1 MDCWLSA
8 LTIINRALAKLNNM
22 NTSSSTNTSLKITK
36 MSMGSPSRVWR
47 LSTGLLLLV
56 TVSVFSILVKLGF
69 WQLDRAVQ
77 KQQWQT
83 TLTARQAASEL
94 DYAAFINL
102 GNAEP
107 LTGYRINVT
116 GTAVNSQILLLE
128 NQVYNGQV
136 GYLAYQIFE
145 ITTTQPWLL
154 VELGFVAANKDRR
167 ILPDLMPLPLTPYQL
182 IGRVYQRQTN
192 PLSDQLYVEEFTV
205 KNREIIRF
213 QNLNLVALA
222 EKIGHELAPAV
233 LQPDVTPNMNLAK
246 PWTPIPLSAH
256 KHQGY
261 ALQWFTMAAVFLSLM
276 LWLGW
281 KTFKP
286 KNEAV
291 KT

>member
-1 MDCWLSA
+1 
-8 LTIINRALAKLNNM
+8 M
-22 NTSSSTNTSLKITK
+22 NTSSSTNTSLKITTV
-36 MSMGSPSRVWR
+36 SNVSTGSPSRVWR

-56 TVSVFSILVKLGF
+56 TVSVFSILVKLGL
-69 WQLDRAVQ
+69 WQLERAVQ

-102 GNAEP
+102 GNTEP
-107 LTGYRINVT
+107 LTGYRINVNAS
-116 GTAVNSQILLLE
+116 AVNSQILLLD

-136 GYLAYQIFE
+136 GYLAYQVFE
-145 ITTTQPWLL
+145 MTATQPWLL

-167 ILPDLMPLPLTPYQL
+167 ILPDLMPLPLTPYRL
-182 IGRVYQRQTN
+182 TGRVYQRQAN

-205 KNREIIRF
+205 ENREMIRF

-233 LQPDVTPNMNLAK
+233 LQPDVTPNMNLPK

-286 KNEAV
+286 QNEAEL
-291 KT
+291 KQ